1 MKIKILFL
9 AFILSLKLDASNAF
23 VTLSETENFKN
34 TPTFSNA
41 KKLLAAIYLSN
52 SLFSNDFYCG
62 APMKK
67 GGNGKII
74 VENPLKY
81 HRVDLLRQI
90 TGVKNQIIKIS
101 KDKWKASKKLFTKK
115 GMQTAA
121 KSIAKKIP
129 LLGTSIS
136 VLDVGILIGG
146 TISTVTDL
154 RQLAEQIQQARFG
167 LTGEIEWEHI
177 VPASK
182 LSEKLS
188 CSQEYK
194 FSTDNKR
201 TYCQKTSEDFRRMES
216 DLHNLVPAIALLNRD
231 RKDSE
236 YSQQQKSDKKS
247 KYNDL
252 RKCGYK
258 SNNGTFVP
266 RSNVRGW
273 IARTYLYMYKMY
285 DIALTPSELQQ
296 YKEWDRRYPPSQ
308 KEFKMR
314 EIINGIM
321 GSKSQKVMDRILAK
335 HQRLKYAKR

>member
-1 MKIKILFL
+1 MKTKILFL

-23 VTLSETENFKN
+23 ATLSETENFKN

-81 HRVDLLRQI
+81 HRIDLLRQI
-90 TGVKNQIIKIS
+90 TGMKNKIIKIS
-101 KDKWKASKKLFTKK
+101 KDKWKANKKSFTKK
-115 GMQTAA
+115 GTQTTA

-129 LLGTSIS
+129 YLGALDTGIS
-136 VLDVGILIGG
+136 IGG
-146 TISTVTDL
+146 TILTVTDL
-154 RQLAEQIQQARFG
+154 WQFIEQIQQARFG

-201 TYCQKTSEDFRRMES
+201 TYCQKTSEDFRKMES
-216 DLHNLVPAIALLNRD
+216 DLHNLVLAIASLNRD
-231 RKDSE
+231 RKDSN

-252 RKCGYK
+252 RKCGYQ

-285 DIALTPSELQQ
+285 DIALTPFELQQ
-296 YKEWDRRYPPSQ
+296 YKEWDQRYPPSQ

-335 HQRLKYAKR
+335 HQRLKYARR